1 MLRLI
6 GAFFLLSVTLLVT
19 GCPESSQ
26 KGLTKDCQECEMTQE
41 NKNSCFDRCAGV
53 DGYGRRSVNQQMP
66 ESQSVHQAQYLQ
78 NSQTRASLGTWEQ
91 YLVNNLDQDSIQR
104 FLQYKQF
111 ITFAKEGCGS
121 HLGGHAPFNP
131 QTRSVKIVVCSG
143 RGDVETGLTIA
154 HELVHAQSM
163 ISTGGQ
169 WDHET
174 TALAECR
181 FIQNRHPGLLTR
193 YAMCNQS
200 DQDILA
206 YGRENGGTIA
216 ETEEER

>member
-1 MLRLI
+1 MLIRSIGSLCLLI
-6 GAFFLLSVTLLVT
+6 VILLVT
-19 GCPESSQ
+19 GCPGESP

-53 DGYGRRSVNQQMP
+53 DGYGRKISGIQQSDVP
-66 ESQSVHQAQYLQ
+66 TQIQYFQTKES
-78 NSQTRASLGTWEQ
+78 NTGGTWEQ
-91 YLVNNLDQDSIQR
+91 YLVNNLDPESVER
-104 FLQYKQF
+104 FLRYKHF
-111 ITFAKEGCGS
+111 ITFATERCGS

-143 RGDVETGLTIA
+143 RGDLEIGLTIA

-163 ISTGGQ
+163 INTSGQ

-181 FIQNRHPGLLTR
+181 FIQRKHPALLSTR
-193 YAMCNQS
+193 YTMCNQS
-200 DQDILA
+200 NEDIVA